1 MSCDISHGRLEQCK
15 DSISGIQAIYVL
27 NYGMYDPYMDVTY
40 DTTAGYEDQITAI
53 ALTPIAP
60 ATTAYIYKFELK
72 GANMFDTTITSSRD
86 NGTTFFEQVLTVQL
100 KRQDAVTHKQIKLLS
115 YGRPNIIVQTNAN
128 QFFIAGLVRGMDV
141 TAGTINS
148 GTQLGDFNGY
158 SLTFTGQEPVPAN
171 FLDCSDEASLVT
183 LLGTPQVVT
192 T

>member
-27 NYGMYDPYMDVTY
+27 NYGLYDPYIDVTY
-40 DTTAGYEDQITAI
+40 DTTTGYEDQITAI
-53 ALTPIAP
+53 ALPLASN
-60 ATTAYIYKFELK
+60 IYKFELK
-72 GANMFDTTITSSRD
+72 GANTFDTTITSSRD

-100 KRQDAVTHKQIKLLS
+100 KRQDAVTHKQVKLLA

-141 TAGTINS
+141 TAGSINS
-148 GTQLGDFNGY
+148 GTNLGDYNGY
-158 SLTFTGQEPVPAN
+158 QLTFTGQEPVPAN
-171 FLDCSDEASLVT
+171 FLDCNDEASLIS
-183 LLGTPQVVT
+183 LLNMPNVIT